1 MIQSMTGFG
10 RGEAAN
16 EKYKVTIE
24 MKSVN
29 HRYLDLSVRLP
40 RKLNFYEPAIR
51 NQVKEFAKRGKID
64 IFVSMEQ
71 LQENAESI
79 QYNPQIAAAY
89 LSGISQMADEF
100 SVDGTIQA
108 YQLARFPDVFTK
120 AEEDDNEEEW
130 IPIVTQALRDACE
143 KFAESRRIEGEKL
156 AKDLSE
162 KLDHISDLVD
172 KIEKSDCNNSKNY
185 VSLLSMNDYIDA
197 GANNS
202 YLNNNT
208 YFWLSALNENE
219 PWYVFDNGGLKTDSN
234 NHIYGVRPVIVL
246 NDIEYIYGNGT
257 KSSPY
262 IISNEPVDT
271 LSEIELGSYIDYS
284 GYTWKVVSKDETS
297 VKVVLS
303 TPLKLNDEEIKKI
316 YSKKYNY
323 YNLNDSTGIA
333 YYLNHTFYNTLKDKK
348 YLKKG
353 DFYIGKSDTY
363 DLEELYNEKV
373 NAYVGLLTVGDI
385 FVTQNIDMYLL
396 SSVTDDNTIPIL
408 NKNNSLFYNFI
419 SYESGIKPVIYLD
432 NKVEVKGG
440 MGDENYPFEL
450 R

>member
-64 IFVSMEQ
+64 IFVSIEQ

-100 SVDGTIQA
+100 SIDGTIQA

-156 AKDLSE
+156 AKDLSA

-172 KIEKSDCNNSKNY
+172 KIETRSPQIVEEYRKKLTEKVEQLLGDTQIDENLLATEIVMFSDKICVDEEMVRLRTHVEHVKETLAVGENIGRKLDFLIQEMNREANTTLSKANDSE
-185 VSLLSMNDYIDA
+185 VSEYGID
-197 GANNS
+197 
-202 YLNNNT
+202 
-208 YFWLSALNENE
+208 
-219 PWYVFDNGGLKTDSN
+219 LKT
-234 NHIYGVRPVIVL
+234 
-246 NDIEYIYGNGT
+246 
-257 KSSPY
+257 
-262 IISNEPVDT
+262 
-271 LSEIELGSYIDYS
+271 EIE
-284 GYTWKVVSKDETS
+284 
-297 VKVVLS
+297 
-303 TPLKLNDEEIKKI
+303 KI
-316 YSKKYNY
+316 REQ
-323 YNLNDSTGIA
+323 I
-333 YYLNHTFYNTLKDKK
+333 
-348 YLKKG
+348 
-353 DFYIGKSDTY
+353 
-363 DLEELYNEKV
+363 
-373 NAYVGLLTVGDI
+373 
-385 FVTQNIDMYLL
+385 QNI
-396 SSVTDDNTIPIL
+396 
-408 NKNNSLFYNFI
+408 
-419 SYESGIKPVIYLD
+419 E
-432 NKVEVKGG
+432 
-440 MGDENYPFEL
+440 
-450 R
+450 

>member
-71 LQENAESI
+71 LQENAESF

-100 SVDGTIQA
+100 SIDGTIQA

-172 KIEKSDCNNSKNY
+172 KIETRSPQIVEEYRKKITEKVEQLLGDTQIDENLLTTEIVMFSDKICVDEEMVRLRTHVEHVKETLAVGENIGRKLDFLIQEMNREANTTLSKANDSE
-185 VSLLSMNDYIDA
+185 VSEYGID
-197 GANNS
+197 
-202 YLNNNT
+202 
-208 YFWLSALNENE
+208 
-219 PWYVFDNGGLKTDSN
+219 LKT
-234 NHIYGVRPVIVL
+234 
-246 NDIEYIYGNGT
+246 
-257 KSSPY
+257 
-262 IISNEPVDT
+262 
-271 LSEIELGSYIDYS
+271 EIE
-284 GYTWKVVSKDETS
+284 
-297 VKVVLS
+297 
-303 TPLKLNDEEIKKI
+303 KI
-316 YSKKYNY
+316 REQ
-323 YNLNDSTGIA
+323 I
-333 YYLNHTFYNTLKDKK
+333 
-348 YLKKG
+348 
-353 DFYIGKSDTY
+353 
-363 DLEELYNEKV
+363 
-373 NAYVGLLTVGDI
+373 
-385 FVTQNIDMYLL
+385 QNI
-396 SSVTDDNTIPIL
+396 
-408 NKNNSLFYNFI
+408 
-419 SYESGIKPVIYLD
+419 E
-432 NKVEVKGG
+432 
-440 MGDENYPFEL
+440 
-450 R
+450 

>member
-64 IFVSMEQ
+64 IFVSIEQ

-100 SVDGTIQA
+100 SIDGTIQA

-156 AKDLSE
+156 AKDLSA

-172 KIEKSDCNNSKNY
+172 KIETRSPKIVEEYRKKLTEKVEQLLGDTQIDENLLATEIVMFSDKICVDEEMVRLRTHVEHVKETLAVGENIGRKLDFLIQEMNREANTTLSKANDSE
-185 VSLLSMNDYIDA
+185 VSEYGID
-197 GANNS
+197 
-202 YLNNNT
+202 
-208 YFWLSALNENE
+208 
-219 PWYVFDNGGLKTDSN
+219 LKT
-234 NHIYGVRPVIVL
+234 
-246 NDIEYIYGNGT
+246 
-257 KSSPY
+257 
-262 IISNEPVDT
+262 
-271 LSEIELGSYIDYS
+271 EIE
-284 GYTWKVVSKDETS
+284 
-297 VKVVLS
+297 
-303 TPLKLNDEEIKKI
+303 KI
-316 YSKKYNY
+316 REQ
-323 YNLNDSTGIA
+323 I
-333 YYLNHTFYNTLKDKK
+333 
-348 YLKKG
+348 
-353 DFYIGKSDTY
+353 
-363 DLEELYNEKV
+363 
-373 NAYVGLLTVGDI
+373 
-385 FVTQNIDMYLL
+385 QNI
-396 SSVTDDNTIPIL
+396 
-408 NKNNSLFYNFI
+408 
-419 SYESGIKPVIYLD
+419 E
-432 NKVEVKGG
+432 
-440 MGDENYPFEL
+440 
-450 R
+450 

>member
-51 NQVKEFAKRGKID
+51 NQVKEFAKRGKIE
-64 IFVSMEQ
+64 IFVSIEQ

-100 SVDGTIQA
+100 SIDGTIQA

-172 KIEKSDCNNSKNY
+172 KIETRSPQIVEEYRKKITEKVEQLLGDTQIDENLLATEIVMFSDKICVDEEMVRLRTHVEHVKETLAVGENIGRKLDFLIQEMNREANTTLSKANDSE
-185 VSLLSMNDYIDA
+185 VSEYGID
-197 GANNS
+197 
-202 YLNNNT
+202 
-208 YFWLSALNENE
+208 
-219 PWYVFDNGGLKTDSN
+219 LKT
-234 NHIYGVRPVIVL
+234 
-246 NDIEYIYGNGT
+246 
-257 KSSPY
+257 
-262 IISNEPVDT
+262 
-271 LSEIELGSYIDYS
+271 EIE
-284 GYTWKVVSKDETS
+284 
-297 VKVVLS
+297 
-303 TPLKLNDEEIKKI
+303 KI
-316 YSKKYNY
+316 REQ
-323 YNLNDSTGIA
+323 I
-333 YYLNHTFYNTLKDKK
+333 
-348 YLKKG
+348 
-353 DFYIGKSDTY
+353 
-363 DLEELYNEKV
+363 
-373 NAYVGLLTVGDI
+373 
-385 FVTQNIDMYLL
+385 QNI
-396 SSVTDDNTIPIL
+396 
-408 NKNNSLFYNFI
+408 
-419 SYESGIKPVIYLD
+419 E
-432 NKVEVKGG
+432 
-440 MGDENYPFEL
+440 
-450 R
+450 

>member
-64 IFVSMEQ
+64 IFVSIEQ
-71 LQENAESI
+71 LQENAEAI

-100 SVDGTIQA
+100 SIDGTIQA

-156 AKDLSE
+156 AKDLSD

-172 KIEKSDCNNSKNY
+172 KIETRSPQIVEEYRKKITEKVEQLLGDTQIDENLLATEIVMFSDKICVDEEMVRLRTHVEHVKETLAVGENIGRKLDFLIQEMNREANTTLSKANDSE
-185 VSLLSMNDYIDA
+185 VSEYGID
-197 GANNS
+197 
-202 YLNNNT
+202 
-208 YFWLSALNENE
+208 
-219 PWYVFDNGGLKTDSN
+219 LKT
-234 NHIYGVRPVIVL
+234 
-246 NDIEYIYGNGT
+246 
-257 KSSPY
+257 
-262 IISNEPVDT
+262 
-271 LSEIELGSYIDYS
+271 EIE
-284 GYTWKVVSKDETS
+284 
-297 VKVVLS
+297 
-303 TPLKLNDEEIKKI
+303 KI
-316 YSKKYNY
+316 REQ
-323 YNLNDSTGIA
+323 I
-333 YYLNHTFYNTLKDKK
+333 
-348 YLKKG
+348 
-353 DFYIGKSDTY
+353 
-363 DLEELYNEKV
+363 
-373 NAYVGLLTVGDI
+373 
-385 FVTQNIDMYLL
+385 QNI
-396 SSVTDDNTIPIL
+396 
-408 NKNNSLFYNFI
+408 
-419 SYESGIKPVIYLD
+419 E
-432 NKVEVKGG
+432 
-440 MGDENYPFEL
+440 
-450 R
+450 

>member
-64 IFVSMEQ
+64 IFVSIEQ

-100 SVDGTIQA
+100 SIDGTIQT

-172 KIEKSDCNNSKNY
+172 KIETRSPQIVEEYRKKITEKVEQLLGDTQIDENLLATEIVMFSDKICVDEEMVRLRTHVEHVKETLAVGENIGRKLDFLIQEMNREANTTLSKANDSE
-185 VSLLSMNDYIDA
+185 VSEYGID
-197 GANNS
+197 
-202 YLNNNT
+202 
-208 YFWLSALNENE
+208 
-219 PWYVFDNGGLKTDSN
+219 LKT
-234 NHIYGVRPVIVL
+234 
-246 NDIEYIYGNGT
+246 
-257 KSSPY
+257 
-262 IISNEPVDT
+262 
-271 LSEIELGSYIDYS
+271 EIE
-284 GYTWKVVSKDETS
+284 
-297 VKVVLS
+297 
-303 TPLKLNDEEIKKI
+303 KI
-316 YSKKYNY
+316 REQ
-323 YNLNDSTGIA
+323 I
-333 YYLNHTFYNTLKDKK
+333 
-348 YLKKG
+348 
-353 DFYIGKSDTY
+353 
-363 DLEELYNEKV
+363 
-373 NAYVGLLTVGDI
+373 
-385 FVTQNIDMYLL
+385 QNI
-396 SSVTDDNTIPIL
+396 
-408 NKNNSLFYNFI
+408 
-419 SYESGIKPVIYLD
+419 E
-432 NKVEVKGG
+432 
-440 MGDENYPFEL
+440 
-450 R
+450 

>member
-100 SVDGTIQA
+100 SIDGTIQA

-130 IPIVTQALRDACE
+130 IPIVTQALRAACE

-172 KIEKSDCNNSKNY
+172 KIETRSPQIVEEYRKKITEKVEQLLGDTQIDENLLATEIVMFSDKICVDEEMVRLRTHVEHVKETLAAGENIGRKLDFLIQEMNREANTTLSKANDSE
-185 VSLLSMNDYIDA
+185 VSEYGID
-197 GANNS
+197 
-202 YLNNNT
+202 
-208 YFWLSALNENE
+208 
-219 PWYVFDNGGLKTDSN
+219 LKT
-234 NHIYGVRPVIVL
+234 
-246 NDIEYIYGNGT
+246 
-257 KSSPY
+257 
-262 IISNEPVDT
+262 
-271 LSEIELGSYIDYS
+271 EIE
-284 GYTWKVVSKDETS
+284 
-297 VKVVLS
+297 
-303 TPLKLNDEEIKKI
+303 KI
-316 YSKKYNY
+316 REQ
-323 YNLNDSTGIA
+323 I
-333 YYLNHTFYNTLKDKK
+333 
-348 YLKKG
+348 
-353 DFYIGKSDTY
+353 
-363 DLEELYNEKV
+363 
-373 NAYVGLLTVGDI
+373 
-385 FVTQNIDMYLL
+385 QNI
-396 SSVTDDNTIPIL
+396 
-408 NKNNSLFYNFI
+408 
-419 SYESGIKPVIYLD
+419 E
-432 NKVEVKGG
+432 
-440 MGDENYPFEL
+440 
-450 R
+450 

>member
-64 IFVSMEQ
+64 IFVSIEQ

-79 QYNPQIAAAY
+79 QYNPQIAVAY

-100 SVDGTIQA
+100 SIDGTIQA

-156 AKDLSE
+156 AKDLSA

-172 KIEKSDCNNSKNY
+172 KIETRSPQIVEEYRKKITEKVEQLLGDTQIDENLLATEIVMFSDKICVDEEMVRLRTHVEHVKETLAVGENIGRKLDFLIQEMNREANTTLSKANDSE
-185 VSLLSMNDYIDA
+185 VSEYGID
-197 GANNS
+197 
-202 YLNNNT
+202 
-208 YFWLSALNENE
+208 
-219 PWYVFDNGGLKTDSN
+219 LKT
-234 NHIYGVRPVIVL
+234 
-246 NDIEYIYGNGT
+246 
-257 KSSPY
+257 
-262 IISNEPVDT
+262 
-271 LSEIELGSYIDYS
+271 EIE
-284 GYTWKVVSKDETS
+284 
-297 VKVVLS
+297 
-303 TPLKLNDEEIKKI
+303 KI
-316 YSKKYNY
+316 REQ
-323 YNLNDSTGIA
+323 I
-333 YYLNHTFYNTLKDKK
+333 
-348 YLKKG
+348 
-353 DFYIGKSDTY
+353 
-363 DLEELYNEKV
+363 
-373 NAYVGLLTVGDI
+373 
-385 FVTQNIDMYLL
+385 QNI
-396 SSVTDDNTIPIL
+396 
-408 NKNNSLFYNFI
+408 
-419 SYESGIKPVIYLD
+419 E
-432 NKVEVKGG
+432 
-440 MGDENYPFEL
+440 
-450 R
+450 

>member
-89 LSGISQMADEF
+89 LNGISQMADEF
-100 SVDGTIQA
+100 SINGTIEA

-120 AEEDDNEEEW
+120 AEEDDTEEEW
-130 IPIVTQALRDACE
+130 IPIVTQALHAAGE

-172 KIEKSDCNNSKNY
+172 KIEVRSPQIVEEYRKKITEKVEQLLGDTQIDENLLATEIVMFSDKICVDEEMVRLRTHVEHVKETLATGENIGRKLDFLIQEMNREANTTLSKANDSE
-185 VSLLSMNDYIDA
+185 VSEYGID
-197 GANNS
+197 
-202 YLNNNT
+202 
-208 YFWLSALNENE
+208 
-219 PWYVFDNGGLKTDSN
+219 LKT
-234 NHIYGVRPVIVL
+234 
-246 NDIEYIYGNGT
+246 
-257 KSSPY
+257 
-262 IISNEPVDT
+262 
-271 LSEIELGSYIDYS
+271 EIE
-284 GYTWKVVSKDETS
+284 
-297 VKVVLS
+297 
-303 TPLKLNDEEIKKI
+303 KI
-316 YSKKYNY
+316 REQ
-323 YNLNDSTGIA
+323 I
-333 YYLNHTFYNTLKDKK
+333 
-348 YLKKG
+348 
-353 DFYIGKSDTY
+353 
-363 DLEELYNEKV
+363 
-373 NAYVGLLTVGDI
+373 
-385 FVTQNIDMYLL
+385 QNI
-396 SSVTDDNTIPIL
+396 
-408 NKNNSLFYNFI
+408 
-419 SYESGIKPVIYLD
+419 E
-432 NKVEVKGG
+432 
-440 MGDENYPFEL
+440 
-450 R
+450 

>member
-79 QYNPQIAAAY
+79 QYNPEIAAAY

-100 SVDGTIQA
+100 SIDGTIQA

-130 IPIVTQALRDACE
+130 IPIVTQALRDAGK

-172 KIEKSDCNNSKNY
+172 KIEARSPQIVEEYRKKITEKVEQLLGDTQIDENLLATEIVMFSDKICVDEEMVRLRTHVEHVKETLAVGENIGRKLDFLIQEMNREANTTLSKANDSE
-185 VSLLSMNDYIDA
+185 VSEYGID
-197 GANNS
+197 
-202 YLNNNT
+202 
-208 YFWLSALNENE
+208 
-219 PWYVFDNGGLKTDSN
+219 LKT
-234 NHIYGVRPVIVL
+234 
-246 NDIEYIYGNGT
+246 
-257 KSSPY
+257 
-262 IISNEPVDT
+262 
-271 LSEIELGSYIDYS
+271 EIE
-284 GYTWKVVSKDETS
+284 
-297 VKVVLS
+297 
-303 TPLKLNDEEIKKI
+303 KI
-316 YSKKYNY
+316 REQ
-323 YNLNDSTGIA
+323 I
-333 YYLNHTFYNTLKDKK
+333 
-348 YLKKG
+348 
-353 DFYIGKSDTY
+353 
-363 DLEELYNEKV
+363 
-373 NAYVGLLTVGDI
+373 
-385 FVTQNIDMYLL
+385 QNI
-396 SSVTDDNTIPIL
+396 
-408 NKNNSLFYNFI
+408 
-419 SYESGIKPVIYLD
+419 E
-432 NKVEVKGG
+432 
-440 MGDENYPFEL
+440 
-450 R
+450 

>member
-100 SVDGTIQA
+100 SIDGTIQA

-156 AKDLSE
+156 AKDLSA

-172 KIEKSDCNNSKNY
+172 KIETRSPQIVEEYRKKITEKVEQLLGDTQIDENLLATEIIMFSDKICVDEEMVRLRTHVEHVKETLAVGENIGRKLDFLIQEMNREANTTLSKANDSE
-185 VSLLSMNDYIDA
+185 VSEYGID
-197 GANNS
+197 
-202 YLNNNT
+202 
-208 YFWLSALNENE
+208 
-219 PWYVFDNGGLKTDSN
+219 LKT
-234 NHIYGVRPVIVL
+234 
-246 NDIEYIYGNGT
+246 
-257 KSSPY
+257 
-262 IISNEPVDT
+262 
-271 LSEIELGSYIDYS
+271 EIE
-284 GYTWKVVSKDETS
+284 
-297 VKVVLS
+297 
-303 TPLKLNDEEIKKI
+303 KI
-316 YSKKYNY
+316 REQ
-323 YNLNDSTGIA
+323 I
-333 YYLNHTFYNTLKDKK
+333 
-348 YLKKG
+348 
-353 DFYIGKSDTY
+353 
-363 DLEELYNEKV
+363 
-373 NAYVGLLTVGDI
+373 
-385 FVTQNIDMYLL
+385 QNI
-396 SSVTDDNTIPIL
+396 
-408 NKNNSLFYNFI
+408 
-419 SYESGIKPVIYLD
+419 E
-432 NKVEVKGG
+432 
-440 MGDENYPFEL
+440 
-450 R
+450 

>member
-64 IFVSMEQ
+64 IFVSIEQ

-100 SVDGTIQA
+100 SIDGTIQA

-172 KIEKSDCNNSKNY
+172 KIETRSPQIVEEYRKKITEKVEQLLADTQIDENLLATEIVMFSDKICVDEEMVRLRTHVEHVKETLTAGENIGRKLDFLIQEMNREANTTLSKANDSE
-185 VSLLSMNDYIDA
+185 VSEYGID
-197 GANNS
+197 
-202 YLNNNT
+202 
-208 YFWLSALNENE
+208 
-219 PWYVFDNGGLKTDSN
+219 LKT
-234 NHIYGVRPVIVL
+234 
-246 NDIEYIYGNGT
+246 
-257 KSSPY
+257 
-262 IISNEPVDT
+262 
-271 LSEIELGSYIDYS
+271 EIE
-284 GYTWKVVSKDETS
+284 
-297 VKVVLS
+297 
-303 TPLKLNDEEIKKI
+303 KI
-316 YSKKYNY
+316 REQ
-323 YNLNDSTGIA
+323 I
-333 YYLNHTFYNTLKDKK
+333 
-348 YLKKG
+348 
-353 DFYIGKSDTY
+353 
-363 DLEELYNEKV
+363 
-373 NAYVGLLTVGDI
+373 
-385 FVTQNIDMYLL
+385 QNI
-396 SSVTDDNTIPIL
+396 
-408 NKNNSLFYNFI
+408 
-419 SYESGIKPVIYLD
+419 E
-432 NKVEVKGG
+432 
-440 MGDENYPFEL
+440 
-450 R
+450 

>member
-64 IFVSMEQ
+64 IFVSIEQ

-100 SVDGTIQA
+100 SIDGTIQA

-172 KIEKSDCNNSKNY
+172 KIETRSPQIVEEYRKKITEKVEQLLGDTQIDENLLATEIVMFSDKIC
-185 VSLLSMNDYIDA
+185 V
-197 GANNS
+197 
-202 YLNNNT
+202 
-208 YFWLSALNENE
+208 
-219 PWYVFDNGGLKTDSN
+219 
-234 NHIYGVRPVIVL
+234 
-246 NDIEYIYGNGT
+246 
-257 KSSPY
+257 
-262 IISNEPVDT
+262 
-271 LSEIELGSYIDYS
+271 
-284 GYTWKVVSKDETS
+284 
-297 VKVVLS
+297 
-303 TPLKLNDEEIKKI
+303 DEEIVRLRTHVEHVKETLAVGENIGRKLDFLI
-316 YSKKYNY
+316 QEMNREANTTLSKA
-323 YNLNDSTGIA
+323 NDSEVSEYGID
-333 YYLNHTFYNTLKDKK
+333 LKTE
-348 YLKKG
+348 
-353 DFYIGKSDTY
+353 I
-363 DLEELYNEKV
+363 EK
-373 NAYVGLLTVGDI
+373 I
-385 FVTQNIDMYLL
+385 REQIQNI
-396 SSVTDDNTIPIL
+396 
-408 NKNNSLFYNFI
+408 
-419 SYESGIKPVIYLD
+419 E
-432 NKVEVKGG
+432 
-440 MGDENYPFEL
+440 
-450 R
+450 

>member
-64 IFVSMEQ
+64 IFVSIEQ

-100 SVDGTIQA
+100 SIDGTIQA

-172 KIEKSDCNNSKNY
+172 KIETRSPQIVEEYRKKITEKVEQLLGDTQIDENLLATEIVMFSDKICVDEEMVRLRTHVEHVKETLAVGENIGRKLDFLIQEMNREANTTLSKANDSE
-185 VSLLSMNDYIDA
+185 VSEYGID
-197 GANNS
+197 
-202 YLNNNT
+202 
-208 YFWLSALNENE
+208 
-219 PWYVFDNGGLKTDSN
+219 LKT
-234 NHIYGVRPVIVL
+234 
-246 NDIEYIYGNGT
+246 
-257 KSSPY
+257 
-262 IISNEPVDT
+262 
-271 LSEIELGSYIDYS
+271 EIE
-284 GYTWKVVSKDETS
+284 
-297 VKVVLS
+297 
-303 TPLKLNDEEIKKI
+303 KI
-316 YSKKYNY
+316 REQIQS
-323 YNLNDSTGIA
+323 I
-333 YYLNHTFYNTLKDKK
+333 
-348 YLKKG
+348 
-353 DFYIGKSDTY
+353 
-363 DLEELYNEKV
+363 E
-373 NAYVGLLTVGDI
+373 
-385 FVTQNIDMYLL
+385 
-396 SSVTDDNTIPIL
+396 
-408 NKNNSLFYNFI
+408 
-419 SYESGIKPVIYLD
+419 
-432 NKVEVKGG
+432 
-440 MGDENYPFEL
+440 
-450 R
+450 

>member
-100 SVDGTIQA
+100 SIDGTIQA

-143 KFAESRRIEGEKL
+143 KFAESRIEGEKL

-172 KIEKSDCNNSKNY
+172 KIETRSPQIVEEYRKKITEKVEQLLGDTQIDENLLATEIVMFSDKICVDEEMVRLRTHVEHVKETLAAGENIGRKLDFLIQEMNREANTTLSKANDSE
-185 VSLLSMNDYIDA
+185 VSEYGID
-197 GANNS
+197 
-202 YLNNNT
+202 
-208 YFWLSALNENE
+208 
-219 PWYVFDNGGLKTDSN
+219 LKT
-234 NHIYGVRPVIVL
+234 
-246 NDIEYIYGNGT
+246 
-257 KSSPY
+257 
-262 IISNEPVDT
+262 
-271 LSEIELGSYIDYS
+271 EIE
-284 GYTWKVVSKDETS
+284 
-297 VKVVLS
+297 
-303 TPLKLNDEEIKKI
+303 KI
-316 YSKKYNY
+316 REQ
-323 YNLNDSTGIA
+323 I
-333 YYLNHTFYNTLKDKK
+333 
-348 YLKKG
+348 
-353 DFYIGKSDTY
+353 
-363 DLEELYNEKV
+363 
-373 NAYVGLLTVGDI
+373 
-385 FVTQNIDMYLL
+385 QNI
-396 SSVTDDNTIPIL
+396 
-408 NKNNSLFYNFI
+408 
-419 SYESGIKPVIYLD
+419 E
-432 NKVEVKGG
+432 
-440 MGDENYPFEL
+440 
-450 R
+450 

>member
-64 IFVSMEQ
+64 IFVSIEQ

-89 LSGISQMADEF
+89 FSGISQMADEF
-100 SVDGTIQA
+100 SIDGTIQA

-172 KIEKSDCNNSKNY
+172 KIETRSPQIVEEYRKKITEKVEQLLGDTQIDENLLATEIVMFSDKICVDEEMVRLRTHVEHVKETLAVGENIGRKLDFLIQEMNREANTTLSKANDSE
-185 VSLLSMNDYIDA
+185 VSEYGID
-197 GANNS
+197 
-202 YLNNNT
+202 
-208 YFWLSALNENE
+208 
-219 PWYVFDNGGLKTDSN
+219 LKT
-234 NHIYGVRPVIVL
+234 
-246 NDIEYIYGNGT
+246 
-257 KSSPY
+257 
-262 IISNEPVDT
+262 
-271 LSEIELGSYIDYS
+271 EIE
-284 GYTWKVVSKDETS
+284 
-297 VKVVLS
+297 
-303 TPLKLNDEEIKKI
+303 KI
-316 YSKKYNY
+316 REQ
-323 YNLNDSTGIA
+323 I
-333 YYLNHTFYNTLKDKK
+333 
-348 YLKKG
+348 
-353 DFYIGKSDTY
+353 
-363 DLEELYNEKV
+363 
-373 NAYVGLLTVGDI
+373 
-385 FVTQNIDMYLL
+385 QNI
-396 SSVTDDNTIPIL
+396 
-408 NKNNSLFYNFI
+408 
-419 SYESGIKPVIYLD
+419 E
-432 NKVEVKGG
+432 
-440 MGDENYPFEL
+440 
-450 R
+450 

>member
-64 IFVSMEQ
+64 IFVSIEQ

-100 SVDGTIQA
+100 SIDGTIQA

-172 KIEKSDCNNSKNY
+172 KIETRSTQIVEEYRKKITEKVEQLLGDTQIDENLLATEIVMFSDKICVDEEMVRLRTHVEHVKETLAVGENIGRKLDFLIQEMNREANTTLSKANDSE
-185 VSLLSMNDYIDA
+185 VSEYGID
-197 GANNS
+197 
-202 YLNNNT
+202 
-208 YFWLSALNENE
+208 
-219 PWYVFDNGGLKTDSN
+219 LKT
-234 NHIYGVRPVIVL
+234 
-246 NDIEYIYGNGT
+246 
-257 KSSPY
+257 
-262 IISNEPVDT
+262 
-271 LSEIELGSYIDYS
+271 EIE
-284 GYTWKVVSKDETS
+284 
-297 VKVVLS
+297 
-303 TPLKLNDEEIKKI
+303 KI
-316 YSKKYNY
+316 REQ
-323 YNLNDSTGIA
+323 I
-333 YYLNHTFYNTLKDKK
+333 
-348 YLKKG
+348 
-353 DFYIGKSDTY
+353 
-363 DLEELYNEKV
+363 
-373 NAYVGLLTVGDI
+373 
-385 FVTQNIDMYLL
+385 QNI
-396 SSVTDDNTIPIL
+396 
-408 NKNNSLFYNFI
+408 
-419 SYESGIKPVIYLD
+419 E
-432 NKVEVKGG
+432 
-440 MGDENYPFEL
+440 
-450 R
+450 

>member
-172 KIEKSDCNNSKNY
+172 KIETRSPQIVEEYRKKITEKVEQLLGDTQIDENLLATEIVMFSDKICVDEEMVRLRTHVEHVKEALAAGENIGRKLDFLIQEMNREANTTLSKANDSE
-185 VSLLSMNDYIDA
+185 VSEYGID
-197 GANNS
+197 
-202 YLNNNT
+202 
-208 YFWLSALNENE
+208 
-219 PWYVFDNGGLKTDSN
+219 LKT
-234 NHIYGVRPVIVL
+234 
-246 NDIEYIYGNGT
+246 
-257 KSSPY
+257 
-262 IISNEPVDT
+262 
-271 LSEIELGSYIDYS
+271 EIE
-284 GYTWKVVSKDETS
+284 
-297 VKVVLS
+297 
-303 TPLKLNDEEIKKI
+303 KI
-316 YSKKYNY
+316 REQ
-323 YNLNDSTGIA
+323 I
-333 YYLNHTFYNTLKDKK
+333 
-348 YLKKG
+348 
-353 DFYIGKSDTY
+353 
-363 DLEELYNEKV
+363 
-373 NAYVGLLTVGDI
+373 
-385 FVTQNIDMYLL
+385 QNI
-396 SSVTDDNTIPIL
+396 
-408 NKNNSLFYNFI
+408 
-419 SYESGIKPVIYLD
+419 E
-432 NKVEVKGG
+432 
-440 MGDENYPFEL
+440 
-450 R
+450 

>member
-100 SVDGTIQA
+100 SIDGTIQA

-172 KIEKSDCNNSKNY
+172 KIETRSPPIVEEYRKKITEKVEQLLGDTQIDENLLATEIVMFSDKICVDEEMVRLRTHVEHVKETLAAGENIGRKLDFLIQEMNREANTTLSKANDSE
-185 VSLLSMNDYIDA
+185 VSEYGID
-197 GANNS
+197 
-202 YLNNNT
+202 
-208 YFWLSALNENE
+208 
-219 PWYVFDNGGLKTDSN
+219 LKT
-234 NHIYGVRPVIVL
+234 
-246 NDIEYIYGNGT
+246 
-257 KSSPY
+257 
-262 IISNEPVDT
+262 
-271 LSEIELGSYIDYS
+271 EIE
-284 GYTWKVVSKDETS
+284 
-297 VKVVLS
+297 
-303 TPLKLNDEEIKKI
+303 KI
-316 YSKKYNY
+316 REQ
-323 YNLNDSTGIA
+323 I
-333 YYLNHTFYNTLKDKK
+333 
-348 YLKKG
+348 
-353 DFYIGKSDTY
+353 
-363 DLEELYNEKV
+363 
-373 NAYVGLLTVGDI
+373 
-385 FVTQNIDMYLL
+385 QNI
-396 SSVTDDNTIPIL
+396 
-408 NKNNSLFYNFI
+408 
-419 SYESGIKPVIYLD
+419 E
-432 NKVEVKGG
+432 
-440 MGDENYPFEL
+440 
-450 R
+450 

>member
-100 SVDGTIQA
+100 SIDGTIQA

-172 KIEKSDCNNSKNY
+172 KIETRSPQIVEEYRKKITEKVEQLLGDTQIDENLLATEIVMFSDKICVDEEMVCLRTHVEHVKETLAAGENIGRKLDFLIQEMNREANTTLSKANDSE
-185 VSLLSMNDYIDA
+185 VSEYGID
-197 GANNS
+197 
-202 YLNNNT
+202 
-208 YFWLSALNENE
+208 
-219 PWYVFDNGGLKTDSN
+219 LKT
-234 NHIYGVRPVIVL
+234 
-246 NDIEYIYGNGT
+246 
-257 KSSPY
+257 
-262 IISNEPVDT
+262 
-271 LSEIELGSYIDYS
+271 EIE
-284 GYTWKVVSKDETS
+284 
-297 VKVVLS
+297 
-303 TPLKLNDEEIKKI
+303 KI
-316 YSKKYNY
+316 REQ
-323 YNLNDSTGIA
+323 I
-333 YYLNHTFYNTLKDKK
+333 
-348 YLKKG
+348 
-353 DFYIGKSDTY
+353 
-363 DLEELYNEKV
+363 
-373 NAYVGLLTVGDI
+373 
-385 FVTQNIDMYLL
+385 QNI
-396 SSVTDDNTIPIL
+396 
-408 NKNNSLFYNFI
+408 
-419 SYESGIKPVIYLD
+419 E
-432 NKVEVKGG
+432 
-440 MGDENYPFEL
+440 
-450 R
+450 

>member
-100 SVDGTIQA
+100 SIDGTIQA

-172 KIEKSDCNNSKNY
+172 KIETRSPQIVEEYRKKITEKVEQLLGDTQIDENLLATEIVMFSDKICVDEEMVRLRTHVEHVKETLASGENIGRKLDFLIQEMNREANTTLSKANDSE
-185 VSLLSMNDYIDA
+185 VSEYGID
-197 GANNS
+197 
-202 YLNNNT
+202 
-208 YFWLSALNENE
+208 
-219 PWYVFDNGGLKTDSN
+219 LKT
-234 NHIYGVRPVIVL
+234 
-246 NDIEYIYGNGT
+246 
-257 KSSPY
+257 
-262 IISNEPVDT
+262 
-271 LSEIELGSYIDYS
+271 EIE
-284 GYTWKVVSKDETS
+284 
-297 VKVVLS
+297 
-303 TPLKLNDEEIKKI
+303 KI
-316 YSKKYNY
+316 REQ
-323 YNLNDSTGIA
+323 I
-333 YYLNHTFYNTLKDKK
+333 
-348 YLKKG
+348 
-353 DFYIGKSDTY
+353 
-363 DLEELYNEKV
+363 
-373 NAYVGLLTVGDI
+373 
-385 FVTQNIDMYLL
+385 QNI
-396 SSVTDDNTIPIL
+396 
-408 NKNNSLFYNFI
+408 
-419 SYESGIKPVIYLD
+419 E
-432 NKVEVKGG
+432 
-440 MGDENYPFEL
+440 
-450 R
+450 

>member
-100 SVDGTIQA
+100 SIDGTIQA

-143 KFAESRRIEGEKL
+143 KFAESRRIE
-156 AKDLSE
+156 
-162 KLDHISDLVD
+162 
-172 KIEKSDCNNSKNY
+172 
-185 VSLLSMNDYIDA
+185 
-197 GANNS
+197 
-202 YLNNNT
+202 
-208 YFWLSALNENE
+208 
-219 PWYVFDNGGLKTDSN
+219 
-234 NHIYGVRPVIVL
+234 
-246 NDIEYIYGNGT
+246 
-257 KSSPY
+257 
-262 IISNEPVDT
+262 
-271 LSEIELGSYIDYS
+271 
-284 GYTWKVVSKDETS
+284 
-297 VKVVLS
+297 
-303 TPLKLNDEEIKKI
+303 
-316 YSKKYNY
+316 
-323 YNLNDSTGIA
+323 
-333 YYLNHTFYNTLKDKK
+333 
-348 YLKKG
+348 
-353 DFYIGKSDTY
+353 
-363 DLEELYNEKV
+363 
-373 NAYVGLLTVGDI
+373 
-385 FVTQNIDMYLL
+385 
-396 SSVTDDNTIPIL
+396 
-408 NKNNSLFYNFI
+408 
-419 SYESGIKPVIYLD
+419 
-432 NKVEVKGG
+432 
-440 MGDENYPFEL
+440 
-450 R
+450 

>member
-100 SVDGTIQA
+100 SIDGTIQA

-172 KIEKSDCNNSKNY
+172 KIETRSPQIVEEYRKKITEKVEQLLGDTQIDENLLATEIVMFSDKICVDEEMVRLRTHVEHVKEILAAGENIGRKLDFLIQEMNREANTTLSKANDSE
-185 VSLLSMNDYIDA
+185 VSEYGID
-197 GANNS
+197 
-202 YLNNNT
+202 
-208 YFWLSALNENE
+208 
-219 PWYVFDNGGLKTDSN
+219 LKT
-234 NHIYGVRPVIVL
+234 
-246 NDIEYIYGNGT
+246 
-257 KSSPY
+257 
-262 IISNEPVDT
+262 
-271 LSEIELGSYIDYS
+271 EIE
-284 GYTWKVVSKDETS
+284 
-297 VKVVLS
+297 
-303 TPLKLNDEEIKKI
+303 KI
-316 YSKKYNY
+316 REQ
-323 YNLNDSTGIA
+323 I
-333 YYLNHTFYNTLKDKK
+333 
-348 YLKKG
+348 
-353 DFYIGKSDTY
+353 
-363 DLEELYNEKV
+363 
-373 NAYVGLLTVGDI
+373 
-385 FVTQNIDMYLL
+385 QNI
-396 SSVTDDNTIPIL
+396 
-408 NKNNSLFYNFI
+408 
-419 SYESGIKPVIYLD
+419 E
-432 NKVEVKGG
+432 
-440 MGDENYPFEL
+440 
-450 R
+450 

>member
-64 IFVSMEQ
+64 IFVSIEQ

-156 AKDLSE
+156 AKDLSD

-172 KIEKSDCNNSKNY
+172 KIETRSPQIVEEYRKKITEKVEQLLGDTQIDENLLATEIVMFSDKICVDEEMVRLRTHVEHVKETLAVGENIGRKLDFLIQEMNREANTTLSKANDSE
-185 VSLLSMNDYIDA
+185 VSEYGID
-197 GANNS
+197 
-202 YLNNNT
+202 
-208 YFWLSALNENE
+208 
-219 PWYVFDNGGLKTDSN
+219 LKT
-234 NHIYGVRPVIVL
+234 
-246 NDIEYIYGNGT
+246 
-257 KSSPY
+257 
-262 IISNEPVDT
+262 
-271 LSEIELGSYIDYS
+271 EIE
-284 GYTWKVVSKDETS
+284 
-297 VKVVLS
+297 
-303 TPLKLNDEEIKKI
+303 KI
-316 YSKKYNY
+316 REQ
-323 YNLNDSTGIA
+323 I
-333 YYLNHTFYNTLKDKK
+333 
-348 YLKKG
+348 
-353 DFYIGKSDTY
+353 
-363 DLEELYNEKV
+363 
-373 NAYVGLLTVGDI
+373 
-385 FVTQNIDMYLL
+385 QNI
-396 SSVTDDNTIPIL
+396 
-408 NKNNSLFYNFI
+408 
-419 SYESGIKPVIYLD
+419 E
-432 NKVEVKGG
+432 
-440 MGDENYPFEL
+440 
-450 R
+450 

>member
-172 KIEKSDCNNSKNY
+172 VKETLAAGENIGRKLDFLIQEMNREANTTLSKANDSEVSEYGIDLKTEIEK
-185 VSLLSMNDYIDA
+185 IR
-197 GANNS
+197 
-202 YLNNNT
+202 
-208 YFWLSALNENE
+208 EQ
-219 PWYVFDNGGLKTDSN
+219 
-234 NHIYGVRPVIVL
+234 I
-246 NDIEYIYGNGT
+246 
-257 KSSPY
+257 
-262 IISNEPVDT
+262 
-271 LSEIELGSYIDYS
+271 
-284 GYTWKVVSKDETS
+284 
-297 VKVVLS
+297 
-303 TPLKLNDEEIKKI
+303 
-316 YSKKYNY
+316 
-323 YNLNDSTGIA
+323 
-333 YYLNHTFYNTLKDKK
+333 
-348 YLKKG
+348 
-353 DFYIGKSDTY
+353 
-363 DLEELYNEKV
+363 
-373 NAYVGLLTVGDI
+373 
-385 FVTQNIDMYLL
+385 QNI
-396 SSVTDDNTIPIL
+396 
-408 NKNNSLFYNFI
+408 
-419 SYESGIKPVIYLD
+419 E
-432 NKVEVKGG
+432 
-440 MGDENYPFEL
+440 
-450 R
+450 

>member
-64 IFVSMEQ
+64 IFISMEQ

-79 QYNPQIAAAY
+79 QYNPQIAVAY

-100 SVDGTIQA
+100 SIDGTIQA

-172 KIEKSDCNNSKNY
+172 KIEARSPQIVEEYRKKITEKVEQLLGDTQIDENLLATEIVMFSDKICIDEEMVRLRTHVEHVKEALAAGENIGRKLDFLIQEMNREANTTLSKANDSE
-185 VSLLSMNDYIDA
+185 VSEYGID
-197 GANNS
+197 
-202 YLNNNT
+202 
-208 YFWLSALNENE
+208 
-219 PWYVFDNGGLKTDSN
+219 LKT
-234 NHIYGVRPVIVL
+234 
-246 NDIEYIYGNGT
+246 
-257 KSSPY
+257 
-262 IISNEPVDT
+262 
-271 LSEIELGSYIDYS
+271 EIE
-284 GYTWKVVSKDETS
+284 
-297 VKVVLS
+297 
-303 TPLKLNDEEIKKI
+303 KI
-316 YSKKYNY
+316 REQ
-323 YNLNDSTGIA
+323 I
-333 YYLNHTFYNTLKDKK
+333 
-348 YLKKG
+348 
-353 DFYIGKSDTY
+353 
-363 DLEELYNEKV
+363 
-373 NAYVGLLTVGDI
+373 
-385 FVTQNIDMYLL
+385 QNI
-396 SSVTDDNTIPIL
+396 
-408 NKNNSLFYNFI
+408 
-419 SYESGIKPVIYLD
+419 E
-432 NKVEVKGG
+432 
-440 MGDENYPFEL
+440 
-450 R
+450 